1 MEALLGYRKASDFQ
15 SPSNY
20 GPPSQGIKGD
30 YFDFWP
36 SEMALITKLNALCTS
51 PTRVPSLLPPHKNV
65 SSSNTITSVDDPEL
79 FLENLSNDEE
89 FKSFAGLPPTPP
101 RRSEK
106 EPPKK
111 LPFLNGRKNW
121 EGEEIV
127 LCIDPTLDSRE
138 RLESSEIGNS
148 SESYKTGRSSLSSDI
163 RSGALSPT
171 PINSTNTTH
180 KRRGRRSPGQK
191 VPSRKVVNFVEDGIF
206 SLSTERLNSPGQ
218 RSQASSETASIYLNF
233 TNNLKVVNGDSSQ
246 RRKIIKKFLRDKETK
261 QLEDELFMRLAGE
274 REIWDFT
281 EKQNF
286 SLEGDILLRKI
297 LRERT
302 RLQMK
307 KDMLGNERDFY
318 LQIHGCSKKE
328 VGKSRAKVDSES
340 IYFAI

>member
-36 SEMALITKLNALCTS
+36 SEMALITKLNTICTS
-51 PTRVPSLLPPHKNV
+51 PTRVPNLLPPHKNV
-65 SSSNTITSVDDPEL
+65 SSSNTVTSVDDPDI
-79 FLENLSNDEE
+79 FFENLSNDEE
-89 FKSFAGLPPTPP
+89 FKSFAGFPPAPS
-101 RRSEK
+101 RRSEND
-106 EPPKK
+106 PPKK
-111 LPFLNGRKNW
+111 LPLLNGRKNW
-121 EGEEIV
+121 EGEDII
-127 LCIDPTLDSRE
+127 LRIDPSLNGRDRLDC
-138 RLESSEIGNS
+138 SEIGNS
-148 SESYKTGRSSLSSDI
+148 SDSNKTGRSSLSSDI

-171 PINSTNTTH
+171 PFDSTNTTH

-191 VPSRKVVNFVEDGIF
+191 VQSKKVVSFVEDGIF
-206 SLSTERLNSPGQ
+206 SLSTGRLNSPAE
-218 RSQASSETASIYLNF
+218 RSQASSETTSTYLNF
-233 TNNLKVVNGDSSQ
+233 TNTLKEVNGDSSQ
-246 RRKIIKKFLRDKETK
+246 RRNLVKKFLRDKEKK
-261 QLEDELFMRLAGE
+261 QLEDELFMRLASE
-274 REIWDFT
+274 RKIWDFT

-286 SLEGDILLRKI
+286 SLDGDILLRKI

-307 KDMLGNERDFY
+307 KDMLGDERDFY